1 MLYTSVLFADVYGNA
16 LCSCIETGG
25 VYVCV
30 VCTCVVW
37 VVQVVVLTKRED
49 YPVST
54 YSNNRLH
61 LPC

>member
-16 LCSCIETGG
+16 LCSCIETVC

-30 VCTCVVW
+30 SVCTCGMGSASSGTDK
-37 VVQVVVLTKRED
+37 QGGIS
-49 YPVST
+49 P